1 MKFLI
6 ASDLHGSAS
15 ACRALTDA
23 FEREKADKLLLLG
36 DILYHGPRNN
46 LPNAYDTKEVLNML
60 NEHFEHILC
69 VRGNCDAEVDQCVL
83 RFPIL
88 AEYAVVCIDGLVMY
102 LQHGHRE
109 AVVPRPGEI
118 LLRGHTHIPAKSLVS
133 SVIQLNPG
141 SVSLPKGGSPAS
153 YMVYSGSLFTWKTLD
168 GQTFDEYP
176 VFPGQK
182 E

>member
-15 ACRALTDA
+15 ACRALMDA

-46 LPNAYDTKEVLNML
+46 LPNAYDTKEALNIL
-60 NEHFEHILC
+60 NAYFEHILC

-88 AEYAVVCIDGLVMY
+88 AEYAVVCADGLTLYM
-102 LQHGHRE
+102 QHGHRE
-109 AVVPRPGEI
+109 AVAPRQGEI
-118 LLRGHTHIPAKSLVS
+118 VLRGHTHIPAKSLVS
-133 SVIQLNPG
+133 SVMHLNPG
-141 SVSLPKGGSPAS
+141 SVAIPKGGSAAS
-153 YMVYSGSLFTWKTLD
+153 YMVYEDCIFTWKTLE
-168 GQTFDEYP
+168 GAVFDEYRAL
-176 VFPGQK
+176 PGQVL
-182 E
+182 